1 MIRVLFVVSAADG
14 WTLAD
19 GTVHPTG
26 YWAEEVAEPHRVF
39 REAGWD
45 ITVATPG
52 GVAPT
57 LDELSLGPAGGLPG
71 TRKKVRAYLDSIA
84 DELNHPVG
92 LDSVDESQYDL
103 VFYPGGHAPMEDLAA
118 DPVSGELLTRRLA
131 SGRPLALLCHAP
143 AAILA
148 ARDPD
153 GSNPFAGRR
162 MTGLSNTEERL
173 NRFSRK
179 AKWLLEDRM
188 IEAGVQYDKGR
199 VPLRPYVV
207 VDGNLYTGQN
217 PQSATALAT
226 RLVEALRTPSTTTGR
241 RPLSYRGTTV
251 LVTGASSGLGAEL
264 ARRLAARGANLVL
277 VARRRERLDGLAA
290 ELARIHA
297 VRAEAVTSD
306 LAAPGASG
314 RLVADLDAARITVD
328 SLANCAGFGLGDDF
342 VDEDPERISS
352 LISVNV
358 TALTELTRLL
368 LPRLLASGRGFLL
381 NVASTAAYQP
391 TPGMA
396 VYGASKAYV
405 LSLTEAIA
413 SETRGSGLRVLAI
426 SPGPTRTEF
435 FDVAGGEGLAVGR
448 FQTPSQVIDLV
459 LDVLERRNGPASIVS
474 GWANR
479 LSARAAALA
488 PRRLTL
494 AVARRTI
501 G

>member
-1 MIRVLFVVSAADG
+1 MTSVLFVVSAADG

-57 LDELSLGPAGGLPG
+57 LDELSLGPAGGLAG
-71 TRKKVRAYLDSIA
+71 TRKTVRAYLDSIA
-84 DELNHPVG
+84 DELNRPVS
-92 LDSVDESQYDL
+92 LDSVDESRFDL

-143 AAILA
+143 AAVLA
-148 ARDPD
+148 ARGPD

-162 MTGLSNTEERL
+162 MTGLSNTEEHL

-188 IEAGVQYDKGR
+188 VEAGVRYEKGR
-199 VPLRPYVV
+199 LPLRPYVV

-226 RLVEALRTPSTTTGR
+226 RLVEALRAPSTTTGR

-277 VARRRERLDGLAA
+277 VARRRERLDELAA
-290 ELARIHA
+290 ELTRVHA
-297 VRAEAVTSD
+297 VRADVVTAD
-306 LAAPGASG
+306 LSAPGASG
-314 RLVADLDAARITVD
+314 RLVADLDAARIAVD

-342 VDEDPERISS
+342 VDEDPGRISS

-413 SETRGSGLRVLAI
+413 SETRGSNLRVLAI

-494 AVARRTI
+494 AVARRAI

>member
-1 MIRVLFVVSAADG
+1 MTRVLFVVSAADG

-45 ITVATPG
+45 ITVATPA

-57 LDELSLGPAGGLPG
+57 VDKLSLGPAGGLPG
-71 TRKKVRAYLDSIA
+71 TRKKIRAYLDSIA

-92 LDSVDESQYDL
+92 LDSVDEAQFDL

-131 SGRPLALLCHAP
+131 SGMPLALLCHAP

-148 ARDPD
+148 ARSPD

-162 MTGLSNTEERL
+162 MTGLSNTEEHL

-188 IEAGVQYDKGR
+188 IEAGVEYDKGLL
-199 VPLRPYVV
+199 PLRPYVV
-207 VDGNLYTGQN
+207 VDGSLYTGQN

-226 RLVEALRTPSTTTGR
+226 RLVEALQAPSTTTGR
-241 RPLSYRGTTV
+241 RPMSYRGTTV

-277 VARRRERLDGLAA
+277 VARRRERLDELAA
-290 ELARIHA
+290 ELARVHA
-297 VRAEAVTSD
+297 VRAEVVTAD
-306 LAAPGASG
+306 LSAPGASG
-314 RLVADLDAARITVD
+314 RLVADLNAARIAVD

-352 LISVNV
+352 LIAVNV

-368 LPRLLASGRGFLL
+368 LPHLLASGRGFLL

-435 FDVAGGEGLAVGR
+435 FDVAGGEDLAVGR
-448 FQTPSQVIDLV
+448 FQSPSQVIDLV
-459 LDVLERRNGPASIVS
+459 LDVLQRRNVPASIVS
-474 GWANR
+474 GWSNR

>member
-1 MIRVLFVVSAADG
+1 M
-14 WTLAD
+14 
-19 GTVHPTG
+19 
-26 YWAEEVAEPHRVF
+26 
-39 REAGWD
+39 
-45 ITVATPG
+45 
-52 GVAPT
+52 
-57 LDELSLGPAGGLPG
+57 
-71 TRKKVRAYLDSIA
+71 
-84 DELNHPVG
+84 
-92 LDSVDESQYDL
+92 
-103 VFYPGGHAPMEDLAA
+103 
-118 DPVSGELLTRRLA
+118 
-131 SGRPLALLCHAP
+131 
-143 AAILA
+143 
-148 ARDPD
+148 
-153 GSNPFAGRR
+153 
-162 MTGLSNTEERL
+162 
-173 NRFSRK
+173 
-179 AKWLLEDRM
+179 
-188 IEAGVQYDKGR
+188 
-199 VPLRPYVV
+199 
-207 VDGNLYTGQN
+207 
-217 PQSATALAT
+217 
-226 RLVEALRTPSTTTGR
+226 
-241 RPLSYRGTTV
+241 SYRGTTV

-264 ARRLAARGANLVL
+264 ARRLAARGANLAL
-277 VARRRERLDGLAA
+277 VARRRERLDELAA
-290 ELARIHA
+290 ELSRVHA
-297 VRAEAVTSD
+297 VRAEVVTAD

-328 SLANCAGFGLGDDF
+328 SLANCAGFGLGGDF